1 MGIVLAIIAAVTYG
15 IGDFFGGLSTKRNSV
30 WLVVPISG
38 AFGLLTALAAALAL
52 DPAPPP
58 RSDVELGVAVGIIGG
73 GAIACLY
80 RGLAIAR
87 MSVVAPITAVVAAV
101 VPVAFGLITG
111 ERPHAAAYVGILL
124 ALISVALISSA
135 SIEDVS
141 GDPEPK
147 QSGYPEAFA
156 AGLGFG
162 LLYVLL
168 AKTSHGMWPLVA
180 ARATSVVLVGA
191 IALAARQ
198 LTLPRKGL
206 GAMAATGMFDMGG
219 NVFYLLALRHT
230 LVAIAAVITS
240 LYPAST
246 VLLARVVLRERLTRL
261 QWVGVACAAAGVALI
276 AYGR

>member
-1 MGIVLAIIAAVTYG
+1 VGIVFAIIAAVTYG
-15 IGDFFGGLSTKRNSV
+15 TGDFFGGLSTKRNSV

-58 RSDVELGVAVGIIGG
+58 RLDVELGVAAGVIGG

-101 VPVAFGLITG
+101 VPVTFGLIIG
-111 ERPHAAAYVGILL
+111 ERPHAGAYAGILL
-124 ALISVALISSA
+124 ALISVALISS
-135 SIEDVS
+135 SSTENVS

-147 QSGYPEAFA
+147 KSGYPEAFA

-168 AKTSHGMWPLVA
+168 AQTSRGMWPLVA
-180 ARATSVVLVGA
+180 ARVTSVVLIGS
-191 IALAARQ
+191 IALATRQ
-198 LTLPRKGL
+198 VALPRKGMGVL
-206 GAMAATGMFDMGG
+206 AASGVFDMGG